1 VQDRRAKSLRVVV
14 FSAGADVGINPDL
27 NLVESSA
34 IAARQKQ
41 RARSRSDFIW
51 TKLESD
57 FTL

>member
-1 VQDRRAKSLRVVV
+1 LRVVV

-27 NLVESSA
+27 NLLESSA